1 MGLYPTFIK
10 TPAVLAADV
19 HPLVFQLYK
28 ATAVFLTGWLFLI
41 PRAIRAARGDLPEGE
56 HVYEFTYWGLVSA
69 VSVVAVVVVVV
80 WRQRSWQ
87 CAQVHLVVL
96 CILTTRTIER
106 CFGREESD
114 ALNGISPPSS
124 LRATISTAVVVLLL
138 TAGVPTTAI
147 VPTAATSARLFGC
160 RLGRLRS
167 GLCR

>member
-87 CAQVHLVVL
+87 CAQVHLVSCCAFL
-96 CILTTRTIER
+96 PP
-106 CFGREESD
+106 GR
-114 ALNGISPPSS
+114 
-124 LRATISTAVVVLLL
+124 
-138 TAGVPTTAI
+138 
-147 VPTAATSARLFGC
+147 
-160 RLGRLRS
+160 
-167 GLCR
+167 